1 MPARGTAS
9 HHPEVL
15 MSGYA
20 WVIPPDY
27 GDPYDDPHGSRLPC
41 RVGVSGPS
49 SATDDDILRA
59 LSQGAFFRLLDDDG
73 HPYDIGR
80 CWSADGP
87 TSADMFGPLDDYGR
101 ADVGA
106 TDIQYRHGGRWRSL

>member
-1 MPARGTAS
+1 
-9 HHPEVL
+9 

-20 WVIPPDY
+20 WVIIHDL
-27 GDPYDDPHGSRLPC
+27 GNPYNDDPHLSGLRS

-59 LSQGAFFRLLDDDG
+59 LSQGEFFRLLDADG
-73 HPYDIGR
+73 NAYYVGR
-80 CWSADGP
+80 CWSCAGS
-87 TSADMFGPLDDYGR
+87 TRADMFGPLDDYGR

-106 TDIQYRHGGRWRSL
+106 TTIQYRHDGRWRSL